1 MKALYKPLA
10 LGGLLLTLLA
20 PILLLT
26 GAIDV
31 PTVKLIMTIGM
42 VLWYLGATPWLGI
55 GHREQVPG
63 EDTHPKI

>member
-26 GAIDV
+26 GAINLG
-31 PTVKLIMTIGM
+31 TVKVLMIIGM
-42 VLWYLGATPWLGI
+42 ILWYLGATPWLGI
-55 GHREQVPG
+55 GAKETIPG